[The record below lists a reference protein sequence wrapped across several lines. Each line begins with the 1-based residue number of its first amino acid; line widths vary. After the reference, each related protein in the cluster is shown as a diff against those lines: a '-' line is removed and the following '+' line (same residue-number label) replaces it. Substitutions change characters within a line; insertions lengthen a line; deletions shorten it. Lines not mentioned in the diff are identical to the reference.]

1 MKRKQLS
8 LELCTAVLISSVV
21 FAYICFRAAFISIS
35 HDEALTY
42 LIHVHSNWG
51 EIFFHPKFF
60 PANNHLLNTVLIKI
74 FTYLFGDSEFIIRIP
89 ALAGCALFII
99 TSYKILRLFL
109 KKLKLAIGLILL
121 ITNAFLVDFFSCAR
135 GYSLGLGFFWAA
147 LYCCFK
153 RATAADEDSL
163 KYNILAVA
171 ALTLAVLSNMIFI
184 NIYLAVTSALIFL
197 ELRMILFGSWQTFL
211 RCARQ
216 FTARIVLPMVISGF
230 CLCAIYNP
238 TALRLIQADSF
249 GTAGQSGFWQDTI
262 GSLVKCILQDKNY
275 AIPALAFSVKAFIII
290 VLLASLAAITY
301 SAVKKKNFPAMRYL
315 FPTGFVFIFIVIAVN
330 LEAIF
335 FKIGYPRDRAAIYVI
350 PLFLLLLLL
359 LWHTFELISP
369 NILFRPVN
377 ALFYCC
383 ALLMIAHNLGSANLD
398 NFYLWKY
405 DAKTKAAVGLIAHAI
420 AERQQGLGR
429 RYRTGINWLFEPSM
443 NYYIFVNKTKQ
454 IEFTTRAG
462 PEGVYDFYYIL
473 DTDKPA
479 MEKYNLK
486 VIKVFDL
493 SKTYLAEPI
502 NNLR

>member
-1 MKRKQLS
+1 MKRGPLS
-8 LELCTAVLISSVV
+8 TEFYAGILISLLV
-21 FAYICFRAAFISIS
+21 FAYVCLRAAFISIS

-42 LIHVHSNWG
+42 LVHAHSDFG

-99 TSYKILRLFL
+99 SSYKMLGLFL
-109 KKLKLAIGLILL
+109 KKLKLIVGFTLL
-121 ITNAFLVDFFSCAR
+121 ITNSFLIDFFSCAR
-135 GYSLGLGFFWAA
+135 GYALALGFFWAA

-153 RATAADEDSL
+153 RAAAAGEDSL

-171 ALTLAVLSNMIFI
+171 ALTLAVLSNIAFI
-184 NIYLAVTSALIFL
+184 NIYLAVSSILVFL
-197 ELRMILFGSWQTFL
+197 ELRMVLFGGRQDFFC
-211 RCARQ
+211 RVRQ
-216 FTARIVLPMVISGF
+216 FTVRIVFPMAISGF

-238 TALRLIQADSF
+238 TALRLIQADSS
-249 GTAGQSGFWQDTI
+249 GTVGQSGFWQDTI

-275 AIPALAFSVKAFIII
+275 AIPALVFSVKAFIII
-290 VLLASLAAITY
+290 FLLASLAAIAY
-301 SAVKKKNFPAMRYL
+301 SAVKKKNFPAMSYL
-315 FPTGFVFIFIVIAVN
+315 FSTGFVFIFMIIAVS

-335 FKIGYPRDRAAIYVI
+335 FKAGYPKDRTAIYVI
-350 PLFLLLLLL
+350 PLFLLLLVL
-359 LWHTFELISP
+359 LWHTFELIFP
-369 NILFRPVN
+369 NISFRPVSG
-377 ALFYCC
+377 LFYCC
-383 ALLMIAHNLGSANLD
+383 ALLMIVHNLVSVNLD

-405 DAKTKAAVGLIAHAI
+405 DAKTKDAVNLIRHAVE
-420 AERQQGLGR
+420 ERQQGLGR
-429 RYRTGINWLFEPSM
+429 KYRAGINWLFEPSM
-443 NYYIFVNKTKQ
+443 NYYIFVNKIRQ

-462 PEGVYDFYYIL
+462 PDGVYDFYYIL

-486 VIKVFDL
+486 VVKAFDL

-502 NNLR
+502 NNSR